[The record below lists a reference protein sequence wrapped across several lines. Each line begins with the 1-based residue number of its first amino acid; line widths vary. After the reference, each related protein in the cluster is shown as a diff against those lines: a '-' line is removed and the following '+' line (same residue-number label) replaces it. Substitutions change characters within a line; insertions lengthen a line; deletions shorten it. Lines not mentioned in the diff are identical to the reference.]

1 MKKFFSLSL
10 YLDTLKRL
18 RVFATVVTVILTATA
33 LLNVSV
39 YYQFLIELS
48 GGQYAS
54 GALGQFSP
62 QRASLTDIN
71 GLIGMFVTFVV
82 PAMTVSAFSYLM
94 KRNES
99 DFYEALP
106 ISRRAMLISGISAVI
121 SIVLAVMTVS
131 TVLSLTALIPCMGRV
146 VNYDALKGL
155 VEFLAYT
162 LAALVAIFG
171 ASVAV
176 SVSGTARN
184 AVFVSFVLLFLPRSL
199 LSIINACIQLL
210 VPTLDANHIIP
221 LFDNSYNMYTGLF
234 WGSGTEGKLVAYV
247 YSLALCA
254 VYALLA
260 YVLFMRRRSEAA
272 THPYAFTLARHITA
286 VALSTVIFIG
296 GLYILLTSRLFLVLL
311 PMIVII
317 ALVVFFVF
325 DYFSQGKDKRIK
337 ETLISLCALVCAVAL
352 SVLLVFAS
360 SALFKLY
367 SPSAD
372 DIDSFSLNS
381 DYSSSVDYYYTAQ
394 FEKYVAARAGE
405 IPISDPESRRI
416 VSEALKRSN
425 EGGYN
430 SVSASSTLV
439 KINSP
444 LPVYRRI
451 IFTSEELRALNMT
464 LAENEQYRNLWLNVA
479 ENVRS
484 LDVSFGSMSLTN
496 EAAMRVLSVMQQE
509 IHEIGFSD
517 WYDIYVQN
525 NTEGYVFITYNLGAE
540 TFDVNF
546 GMFTELKKTYAA
558 FTEEIKKQTLS
569 DYNELKEKA
578 ASAVTGDSVL
588 HFSLWLE
595 TDNYD
600 YYELDFDLSKDLA
613 ENKALIDRII
623 SLTEPTPYIRGE
635 EEGSV
640 SFYLYDDY
648 LFSKNYGEFSV
659 PKDKLDEIVGLF
671 KSYEK

>member
-39 YYQFLIELS
+39 YYQFLIEFA
-48 GGQYAS
+48 GEQYAS

-131 TVLSLTALIPCMGRV
+131 TVLSLTALIPCMDRV

-162 LAALVAIFG
+162 FAALIAIFG
-171 ASVAV
+171 ASVAI
-176 SVSGTARN
+176 SVCGTARN

-210 VPTLDANHIIP
+210 VPTLDTNHIIP
-221 LFDNSYNMYTGLF
+221 LFDNNYNMYTALF
-234 WGSGTEGKLVAYV
+234 WGGGAEGKLVAYV
-247 YSLALCA
+247 YSFILCA

-260 YVLFMRRRSEAA
+260 YVLFMRRRSETA

-296 GLYILLTSRLFLVLL
+296 GLYILLTSRLFLVLV
-311 PMIVII
+311 PMIVVI
-317 ALVVFFVF
+317 ALVVFFIF

-337 ETLISLCALVCAVAL
+337 ATLISLCALVCTVAL
-352 SVLLVFAS
+352 SVLLVFVS

-372 DIDSFSLNS
+372 DITSFTLES
-381 DYSSSVDYYYTAQ
+381 DYVIGDYNYNTQFSS
-394 FEKYVAARAGE
+394 YVSGKAGS
-405 IPISDPESRRI
+405 IPISDKESREI
-416 VSEALKRSN
+416 VSAALKRSN
-425 EGGYN
+425 GDSYN
-430 SVSASSTLV
+430 TMGSSSMLV

-451 IFTSEELRALNMT
+451 IFTTDEMRVLNMT
-464 LAENEQYRNLWLNVA
+464 LAENEEYKKLWLNVSQD
-479 ENVRS
+479 VRTVS
-484 LDVSFGSMSLTN
+484 LSRGSMLLSE
-496 EAAMRVLSVMQQE
+496 EASRRVLSVMQQE
-509 IHEIGFSD
+509 LNEIGFSA

-525 NTEGYVFITYNLGAE
+525 NTDGNIHLSYSLGVNSYDVYMGVFTDLE
-540 TFDVNF
+540 
-546 GMFTELKKTYAA
+546 KTYDA
-558 FTEEIKKQTLS
+558 FTDELNKQAVA
-569 DYNELKEKA
+569 DYSELKEKI
-578 ASAVTGDSVL
+578 SATVSDDKVL
-588 HFSLWLE
+588 YFSAWLD
-595 TDNYD
+595 TSKFD
-600 YYELDFDLSKDLA
+600 YYDLDLELSSDST
-613 ENKALIDRII
+613 EQKALADKII
-623 SLTEPTPYIRGE
+623 SLVIAEPYRYGE
-635 EEGSV
+635 EEGSI

-659 PKDKLDEIVGLF
+659 PKDKVGEIVELF